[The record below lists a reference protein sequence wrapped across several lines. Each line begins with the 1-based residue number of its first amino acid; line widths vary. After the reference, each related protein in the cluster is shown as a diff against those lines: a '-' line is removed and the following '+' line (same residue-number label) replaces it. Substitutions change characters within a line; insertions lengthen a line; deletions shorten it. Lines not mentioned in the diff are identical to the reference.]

1 MWKPL
6 LRGCAGMDAAADVA
20 WDDLAASERAAV
32 IFTHM
37 AGAVGAPRPSSS
49 WRASGPSPAS
59 AAQVHV
65 VILCLYFCSLYRP
78 KNPETTPENPY
89 AMASILASSCA
100 SSTPGAWLGWA
111 CVK

>member
-37 AGAVGAPRPSSS
+37 AGAVGAPQAFKFLARI
-49 WRASGPSPAS
+49 RTIASKRG
-59 AAQVHV
+59 
-65 VILCLYFCSLYRP
+65 
-78 KNPETTPENPY
+78 
-89 AMASILASSCA
+89 
-100 SSTPGAWLGWA
+100 PGACCNFMFVFLFSIQA
-111 CVK
+111 QKP